1 MLGARPT
8 RDAIA
13 RTVMTRVFRAFGKAL
28 VSQLHPRMLALL
40 LIPFVVAVVFW
51 LLVAWMAWDPLVTWL
66 RVEFFERQG
75 VVRWLFEQASRFGL
89 DGLQGT
95 IVVVMA
101 LMLLLPLMFV
111 TALLITAVLAMP
123 VVNQHLGAGAYR
135 DVRRQGSW
143 SVAASL
149 WNAVSSAV
157 VFMLMYVLSLPLWL
171 VPLLGLVLPWLCWS
185 WLTARVMRFDSLVEH
200 ADAQERGVLIARH
213 RRAYFGLGLLVTAL
227 NYVPPLFL
235 ITPVLTALAFGHFS
249 LQALRDARDRGDA
262 GGAEAPG
269 GPLMPAGN
277 APAAPLLGAH
287 ERQAH

>member
-1 MLGARPT
+1 
-8 RDAIA
+8 
-13 RTVMTRVFRAFGKAL
+13 MTRVFRAFGKAL
-28 VSQLHPRMLALL
+28 ISQLHPRMLALL
-40 LIPFVVAVVFW
+40 LIPFAVALVFW
-51 LLVAWMAWDPLVTWL
+51 LLVGWLVWDPLVTWL
-66 RVEFFERQG
+66 RVEFFENQG
-75 VVRWLFEQASRFGL
+75 MVRWVFEQASRFGL
-89 DGLQGT
+89 AGLQGT

-157 VFMLMYVLSLPLWL
+157 VFMLMYVMSLPLWL

-249 LQALRDARDRGDA
+249 LQALRDARDRGNA
-262 GGAEAPG
+262 GGAVDSGEPV
-269 GPLMPAGN
+269 MPEGRASAGSSMLAN
-277 APAAPLLGAH
+277 EKQSH
-287 ERQAH
+287 